1 MTALLVAVWL
11 LLDYP
16 WGLLTFVA
24 IAALYAGYLTS
35 HLAELNGPQG
45 WDEY

>member
-1 MTALLVAVWL
+1 MIALLAAVWL

-24 IAALYAGYLTS
+24 IAALHGLR
-35 HLAELNGPQG
+35 
-45 WDEY
+45 

>member
-1 MTALLVAVWL
+1 MLGDALLAAVWL

-24 IAALYAGYLTS
+24 LATLYGRVMAGPSKVT
-35 HLAELNGPQG
+35 ARAGCF
-45 WDEY
+45 